1 MPLNVRLIAG
11 LRPVLFA
18 LLLTLQLGAFAMAQ
32 TPPPEPGS
40 DAAIDQIDDAL
51 TKLQRQAG
59 DEETTVET
67 LRTLG
72 DQAADAQR
80 QAEAQAVALQ
90 PQLLQ
95 IDERLKQLGT
105 VAPGTKD
112 PPDIAAERKQLQ
124 ASHDKLDGAIKRA
137 RLLSVEAQQLGASIE
152 KTRSRLQ
159 AEELFQR
166 AESPLSISL
175 WRQLDQ
181 VLPTD
186 LARVR
191 VLWDQARAGFD
202 AGVAEHGWAA
212 PVSGVGIACFLLLP
226 AALLL
231 RWFGQRYVIQRAP
244 GSRLRRSSLAVWILM
259 VGTAMPT
266 LAAWVLVESLR
277 VIDAVPP
284 ALDVLATAFVAA
296 TLVSAFIGAVS
307 SALLLPSQPSWR
319 LLSFDD
325 LTAIKLARY
334 AWLTSVLSWIS
345 LMMAAINTAARTEG
359 ITTVALNGLIAL
371 VFVALII
378 AMLVSLMRIH
388 RGPVEG
394 QEAAD
399 GADPSAP
406 VVEAPRRSGVV
417 VLISLL
423 AQLVIAAALVAALLG
438 YVKFAQ
444 FATGQIIWA
453 VVICG
458 AGGLLM
464 MFVDD
469 VSHWLF
475 KPDSRFGK
483 AANVALGLRPSHMEQ
498 AGVLLSAVLRLWLAV
513 LVIGALLMPYGANF
527 SGLTSWIDQAR
538 QGWKIG
544 GFPLEPLRIFKAI
557 VVVVVGMGLVKAS
570 QRWLTKT
577 YLPRTE
583 LDVSTRA
590 SVAAVMRYL
599 GILVVGLWALVT
611 LGLDLTKLALVASA
625 LSVGIGFGLQA
636 ITQNFIS
643 GLILMAERP
652 VKIGDWVRIG
662 DAEGDVRRIN
672 VRSTEIQVGDKS
684 TLIVPNSELI
694 TKTIRN
700 MTMASP
706 LGRVQVQFQIPLGT
720 DVAQVRDLLQALY
733 VEHESVLA
741 DPAPSVYIDSIA
753 GGMVAINSFAY
764 VSSPR
769 VAYATRSDIFFR
781 LLQALDDAHI
791 TLSTP
796 HDVRLIATASEPAPA
811 HPDRGIPHQGTD
823 PA

>member
-1 MPLNVRLIAG
+1 
-11 LRPVLFA
+11 
-18 LLLTLQLGAFAMAQ
+18 MAQ
-32 TPPPEPGS
+32 TPAAEPGS
-40 DAAIDQIDDAL
+40 DAAIDAVEAALDKLQDQQAKTDDPDVLRSLGGQVADQ
-51 TKLQRQAG
+51 QRQA
-59 DEETTVET
+59 
-67 LRTLG
+67 
-72 DQAADAQR
+72 DAQ
-80 QAEAQAVALQ
+80 ATALT
-90 PQLLQ
+90 PQLAQ
-95 IDERLKQLGT
+95 IDERLKQLGEVT
-105 VAPGTKD
+105 PGTVE
-112 PPDIAAERKQLQ
+112 PPDIKTERKQLQ

-152 KTRSRLQ
+152 KTRTQLQ

-181 VLPTD
+181 VLPGD

-191 VLWDQARAGFD
+191 ALWDQARESFD
-202 AGVAEHGWAA
+202 AAVSEHGWAA
-212 PVSGVGIACFLLLP
+212 PAVGLGIAVLLLLP

-231 RWFGQRYVIQRAP
+231 RWFGQRYVIQWAP

-259 VGTAMPT
+259 VGTVMPA

-277 VIDAVPP
+277 SIDAVPQ
-284 ALDVLATAFVAA
+284 ALDALATAFFRI
-296 TLVSAFIGAVS
+296 TLVSAFIGATS
-307 SALLLPSQPSWR
+307 SALLLPRQPSWR

-325 LTAIKLARY
+325 PTAIKLGRY
-334 AWLTSVLSWIS
+334 AWLTSVVAWIS
-345 LMMAAINTAARTEG
+345 GLMGAINQAARTEG

-371 VFVALII
+371 IFVALII
-378 AMLVSLMRIH
+378 AMLVSLLRIH
-388 RGPVEG
+388 RGPVVGEPG
-394 QEAAD
+394 AKEEAA
-399 GADPSAP
+399 ATPLA
-406 VVEAPRRSGVV
+406 EAPRRSGVV
-417 VLISLL
+417 VLISLVS
-423 AQLVIAAALVAALLG
+423 QVVIAAALVAALLG
-438 YVKFAQ
+438 YVNFARL
-444 FATGQIIWA
+444 ATAQIIWS
-453 VVICG
+453 VVVCG

-469 VSHWLF
+469 VSQWLF
-475 KPDSRFGK
+475 KPDNRFGK

-498 AGVLLSAVLRLWLAV
+498 AAVLVSAVLRLWLAV
-513 LVIGALLMPYGANF
+513 IVIGALLMPYGANF
-527 SGLTSWIDQAR
+527 SGITGWIAKAQ
-538 QGWKIG
+538 QGWRIG
-544 GFPLEPLRIFKAI
+544 GFPLEPAGIFKAI

-599 GILVVGLWALVT
+599 GIAVVGLWT
-611 LGLDLTKLALVASA
+611 LNAIGFDLTKLALLASA

-662 DAEGDVRRIN
+662 DAEGDIRRIN

-706 LGRVQVQFQIPLGT
+706 LGRVQVQFSVPLGT
-720 DVAQVRDLLQALY
+720 DVARVRELLLALY
-733 VEHESVLA
+733 VEHPDVLA
-741 DPAPSVYIDSIA
+741 DPAPSVFIDAI
-753 GGMVAINSFAY
+753 GTGMVAINSFAY
-764 VSSPR
+764 VQSPR
-769 VAYATRSDIFFR
+769 LAYGTRSDLFFR
-781 LLQALDDAHI
+781 LLKALADEHI
-791 TLSTP
+791 ALATP
-796 HDVRLIATASEPAPA
+796 QDIRIIGTAERAPA
-811 HPDRGIPHQGTD
+811 SPSAEPGQHAD

>member
-1 MPLNVRLIAG
+1 VPLNLRLSPG
-11 LRPVLFA
+11 LRPYLLA
-18 LLLTLQLGAFAMAQ
+18 LLLVLQLGVAATAQ
-32 TPPPEPGS
+32 TPATEPGS
-40 DAAIDQIDDAL
+40 DAAIDEVEVAL
-51 TKLQRQAG
+51 DKLQDQQARA
-59 DEETTVET
+59 DDPDV
-67 LRTLG
+67 LRSLG
-72 DQAADAQR
+72 DQVADQQR
-80 QAEAQAVALQ
+80 QAEVQAAALV
-90 PQLLQ
+90 PQLAQ
-95 IDERLKQLGT
+95 IDERLKQLGEVT
-105 VAPGTKD
+105 PGTVE
-112 PPDIAAERKQLQ
+112 PPDIRAERKQLQ
-124 ASHDKLDGAIKRA
+124 ASHDRLDGAVKRA
-137 RLLSVEAQQLGASIE
+137 RLLSVEAQQLSATIE
-152 KTRSRLQ
+152 KTRTRLQ

-175 WRQLDQ
+175 WRKLGQ
-181 VLPTD
+181 VLPSD

-191 VLWDQARAGFD
+191 VLWDQARAGLD
-202 AGVAEHGWAA
+202 TAVAEHGRAA
-212 PVSGVGIACFLLLP
+212 PVAGLGVAVFLLLP

-244 GSRLRRSSLAVWILM
+244 GSRLRRSSLAVWILL
-259 VGTAMPT
+259 VGTAMPA

-277 VIDAVPP
+277 SIDAVPP
-284 ALDVLATAFVAA
+284 GLDALATAFVAA

-307 SALLLPSQPSWR
+307 SALLLPKRPSWR
-319 LLSFDD
+319 LLAFDD
-325 LTAIKLARY
+325 PTAIKLARY

-371 VFVALII
+371 IFVALII
-378 AMLVSLMRIH
+378 AMLVSMMRIH

-394 QEAAD
+394 ETAAD
-399 GADPSAP
+399 AAEPSAP
-406 VVEAPRRSGVV
+406 ATEAPRRSGVV

-453 VVICG
+453 VVVCG

-469 VSHWLF
+469 LSQWLF

-498 AGVLLSAVLRLWLAV
+498 AAVLLSAVLRLWLAV
-513 LVIGALLMPYGANF
+513 IVIGALLMPYGANF
-527 SGLTSWIDQAR
+527 SGISGWIEQAR
-538 QGWKIG
+538 MGWKIG
-544 GFPLEPLRIFKAI
+544 GYSLEPLRIFNA
-557 VVVVVGMGLVKAS
+557 VVVVVIGMGLVKAS

-599 GILVVGLWALVT
+599 GILVVGLWALVP
-611 LGLDLTKLALVASA
+611 LGFDLTKLALVASA

-706 LGRVQVQFQIPLGT
+706 LGRVQLQFSVPLGT
-720 DVAQVRDLLQALY
+720 DVGRVRELLLALY

-769 VAYATRSDIFFR
+769 AAYATRSDLFFR
-781 LLQALDDAHI
+781 LLQALDDAQI
-791 TLSTP
+791 ALATP
-796 HDVRLIATASEPAPA
+796 QDIRIIGTTEHAPA
-811 HPDRGIPHQGTD
+811 SSSAESSYDAD